1 MTFGSW
7 RLIQL
12 LVLATAL
19 TLRLWDLTV
28 RPLHHDEG
36 VNGHLL
42 LTLINQRT
50 YTYDPA
56 NYHGPT
62 LYYFTLLT
70 AGYLKLL
77 LGRATVDTL
86 AIRLVPVPF
95 GVGAVWLA
103 FSMRRWIGGFAAA
116 TAACLV
122 ALSPGAV
129 FFSRYYIHESLL
141 VFFTFG
147 FVVSMMRYCESGRFL
162 YLAYAAGCA
171 GLAVAT
177 KETVVISAAVL
188 ALATALALGAHR
200 RSGFGACLTPGSRTQ
215 LRHGASAA
223 AILAASIVI
232 FYSAFLTNFPQGVY
246 DAFRSLRFWTATAS
260 AVHTHP
266 WYTYFKWL
274 SIEDPVL
281 LGLGAVG
288 AMLVLWRSSPVR
300 LFLALWAFGMLA
312 AYSLIPYKAPW
323 LALNVLVPM
332 ALVAGAGAGICW
344 ELARSRNTRIMMTIA
359 LGVAFAFS
367 TWRAARLNFIRYD
380 DEVEPYVY
388 VHTRRQ
394 IYALLHHLE
403 ELVDRR
409 GGPQS
414 ATISVVSPEYWPL
427 PWYLRSYRVGYPG
440 RLEPGTDATILIA
453 SHKQSHEMQEFH
465 SSDYDFKGSYPLR
478 PGVDLLLY
486 LRKSPASKA
495 QGSPSPAR

>member
-1 MTFGSW
+1 MTLNSW

-77 LGRATVDTL
+77 FGRATVDTL

-103 FSMRRWIGGFAAA
+103 LSMRRWIGGFAAV
-116 TAACLV
+116 TAACLL

-141 VFFTFG
+141 VFFVFG
-147 FVVSMMRYCESGRFL
+147 FVVSMIRYCESRRFL
-162 YLAYAAGCA
+162 YLAYAAASA

-188 ALATALALGAHR
+188 ALAAALAVGAHR
-200 RSGFGACLTPGSRTQ
+200 RLAFGACLPPGSRTQ
-215 LRHGASAA
+215 LRHGA
-223 AILAASIVI
+223 LAATIVAATI
-232 FYSAFLTNFPQGVY
+232 IVFYSAFLTNFPQGVY
-246 DAFRSLRFWTATAS
+246 DAFRSLQFWTATAS
-260 AVHTHP
+260 AVHAHP
-266 WYTYFKWL
+266 WYTYLEWL
-274 SIEDPVL
+274 SVEDPVL
-281 LGLGAVG
+281 LGFAALGAL
-288 AMLVLWRSSPVR
+288 LVLWRSSPMR
-300 LFLALWAFGMLA
+300 LFLALWASGMLA

-323 LALNVLVPM
+323 LALNVLIPM

-344 ELARSRNTRIMMTIA
+344 EVARRSNTRIMIVIA

-394 IYALLHHLE
+394 IYALLCHLA

-409 GGPQS
+409 GGRQL

-427 PWYLRSYRVGYPG
+427 PWYLRPYRVGYPG

-453 SHKQSHEMQEFH
+453 SHRQSHQMQEFH
-465 SSDYDFKGSYPLR
+465 TSDYDFEGSYPLR

-486 LRKSPASKA
+486 LRKSYAPNAH
-495 QGSPSPAR
+495 GSPSPAR